1 MLALEPIEGVRASCY
16 LSKDSIVVM
25 NTSMIP
31 PLPVLIGEEEMLDV
45 DELVNMLR
53 KVTDKVVSV
62 DALETALSLGEP
74 RSANIFL
81 LGVASHYIPLS
92 ESSLRKGIEMSVPKR
107 ALEVNMKAF
116 DSGRGVMS
124 VLG

>member
-31 PLPVLIGEEEMLDV
+31 PLSVLIGEEEMLDV